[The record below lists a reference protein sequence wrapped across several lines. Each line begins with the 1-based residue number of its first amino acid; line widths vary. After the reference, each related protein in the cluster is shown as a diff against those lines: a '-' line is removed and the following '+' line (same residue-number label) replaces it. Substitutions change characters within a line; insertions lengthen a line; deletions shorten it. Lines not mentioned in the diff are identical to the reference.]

1 VKRKR
6 IAAERIISSKM
17 MGADSGLSLT
27 TLAQLGKVDV
37 LFDWETR
44 GQRLSATQS
53 MEWLKGIGPLHFL
66 PRFEENAFAPF
77 MNRYL
82 ETMWMVHRL
91 FPFIRPHTG
100 PLPDDWRDRWNII
113 DDALERCAFSLTAQ
127 FAKPIGQAVVD
138 FVKTKF
144 PFDATSSLDPVGS

>member
-1 VKRKR
+1 
-6 IAAERIISSKM
+6 M

-27 TLAQLGKVDV
+27 TLAQLEKVDV
-37 LFDWETR
+37 LFDWETH

-53 MEWLKGIGPLHFL
+53 MEWLKGTGPLHFL

-91 FPFIRPHTG
+91 FPFIRPRTA

-127 FAKPIGQAVVD
+127 FAKPIGQAVVE